1 MFFQC
6 ILLTRNVLINVHPY
20 APCSHSIWTSH
31 TAWQTKNRGMADIA
45 YGMCGT
51 LVMIALPLGVNCG
64 LLLLPLGV
72 PEAGFWPNYV
82 FYCKHA
88 SLLIPASLFSFTRH
102 VTLPHGMLATIV
114 KPPMISPTHTP
125 TLSRQPLLT
134 AAVFTSPGLTL
145 CVMVFSLAWSYFLCS
160 CESLASDHIK
170 RKLVGVVI
178 CATVFGQVLNII
190 IHLPSGASPLPG
202 HFCAGPLL
210 AFAAS
215 SVLILGV
222 IDRTSKQQILR
233 RLHGRY
239 NKAAASD
246 GNGDTV
252 EDMQAGY
259 VAQRWVGSSGR
270 SLGHLSASRRR
281 EIESAG
287 SLAIC
292 TDPDETG
299 LCTQNRG

>member
-1 MFFQC
+1 
-6 ILLTRNVLINVHPY
+6 
-20 APCSHSIWTSH
+20 
-31 TAWQTKNRGMADIA
+31 MADIV
-45 YGMCGT
+45 YGICGT

-88 SLLIPASLFSFTRH
+88 SLLIPASMFPFTRH
-102 VTLPHGMLATIV
+102 VAYTHGIRNDRYFCDV
-114 KPPMISPTHTP
+114 KPPIISPHSPTHPFSP
-125 TLSRQPLLT
+125 TLAH

-178 CATVFGQVLNII
+178 CATAFGQVLNIV
-190 IHLPSGASPLPG
+190 IHLSSGASPLAG

-215 SVLILGV
+215 SVLILAV

-233 RLHGRY
+233 RLVGRY
-239 NKAAASD
+239 NNAAAND
-246 GNGDTV
+246 RNGDTV

-270 SLGHLSASRRR
+270 SLDHLSATRRR

-287 SLAIC
+287 SYLSKQTVLILMKRACAHAIPS
-292 TDPDETG
+292 TSIYLLLTK
-299 LCTQNRG
+299 